1 MRHREGLVIINDK
14 DIEPVEIGKG
24 VILNEGNDVAVL
36 NLGSRLQSC
45 HEAIKILNINGIN
58 PTLADARFAKPID
71 TDLLDQLL
79 DNHKYLLTIEDGSS
93 GGFSA
98 SVLNY
103 IHNKRIKI
111 TSTKVNNIF
120 FPDKFVD
127 HQSPDDQYS
136 EIGMDA
142 TLLKDAKIY
151 EDNVINFQSY
161 NKNIN
166 NYLSKFLDQIL
177 FDRKL
182 AGQIKAQAMIMAG
195 QFLLKVN

>member
-1 MRHREGLVIINDK
+1 M
-14 DIEPVEIGKG
+14 
-24 VILNEGNDVAVL
+24 L

-45 HEAIKILNINGIN
+45 REAIKILNIRGIN
-58 PTLADARFAKPID
+58 PTLADARFAKPLD
-71 TDLLDQLL
+71 TDLLDLLL
-79 DNHKYLLTIEDGSS
+79 DNHKYLLTIEEGSS

-103 IHNKRIKI
+103 IHNKRIKL

-142 TLLKDAKIY
+142 DSISKKILKIY

-166 NYLSKFLDQIL
+166 N
-177 FDRKL
+177 
-182 AGQIKAQAMIMAG
+182 
-195 QFLLKVN
+195 

>member
-1 MRHREGLVIINDK
+1 MELI
-14 DIEPVEIGKG
+14 
-24 VILNEGNDVAVL
+24 
-36 NLGSRLQSC
+36 
-45 HEAIKILNINGIN
+45 

-120 FPDKFVD
+120 FLI
-127 HQSPDDQYS
+127 S
-136 EIGMDA
+136 
-142 TLLKDAKIY
+142 LLI
-151 EDNVINFQSY
+151 INLLMI
-161 NKNIN
+161 NI
-166 NYLSKFLDQIL
+166 
-177 FDRKL
+177 
-182 AGQIKAQAMIMAG
+182 
-195 QFLLKVN
+195 LK